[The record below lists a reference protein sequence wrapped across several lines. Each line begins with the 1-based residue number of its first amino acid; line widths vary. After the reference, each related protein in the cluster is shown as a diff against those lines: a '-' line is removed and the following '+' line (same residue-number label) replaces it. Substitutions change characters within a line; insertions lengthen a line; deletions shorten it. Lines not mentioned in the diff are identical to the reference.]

1 MHCCAWLSGML
12 LMVTDQ
18 NWYIAQKRQ
27 KLLKHSKNSLE
38 KLLWPN
44 SIFEKSD
51 QIFFLLKTFSI
62 RSISSENTWNQV
74 IFALKHQ
81 IRLNST
87 KTEKRSNTSK
97 TGRNQW
103 KHFWVILM
111 TLNAKKSL
119 LNKKTFL
126 TRIIQNAFC
135 HSNVAQ
141 KQPTWTNSTKTKSNQ
156 KRQKLLKVTDYCS
169 KIHFAS

>member
-1 MHCCAWLSGML
+1 
-12 LMVTDQ
+12 
-18 NWYIAQKRQ
+18 
-27 KLLKHSKNSLE
+27 
-38 KLLWPN
+38 
-44 SIFEKSD
+44 
-51 QIFFLLKTFSI
+51 
-62 RSISSENTWNQV
+62 
-74 IFALKHQ
+74 
-81 IRLNST
+81 
-87 KTEKRSNTSK
+87 
-97 TGRNQW
+97 
-103 KHFWVILM
+103 M

-119 LNKKTFL
+119 LNEKTFL